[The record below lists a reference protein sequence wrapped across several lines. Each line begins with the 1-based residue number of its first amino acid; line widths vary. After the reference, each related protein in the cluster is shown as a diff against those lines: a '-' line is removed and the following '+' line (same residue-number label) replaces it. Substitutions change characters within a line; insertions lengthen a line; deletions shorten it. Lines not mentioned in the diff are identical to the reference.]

1 MSRVFH
7 RPAPV
12 SDTPVISTA
21 NPPRIRRWPLP
32 PLLQATLA
40 VHLGAAGLACAMPAL
55 WPQALAALA
64 ANHAVLAF
72 TGLWPRSTALGDN
85 LLRLPAA
92 SAARGEIALTIDDG
106 PDPEVTPR
114 VLDLLDAAGAKATF
128 FCIGQR
134 AREHAA
140 LAREIVRRGHS
151 VQNHSL
157 AHRHT
162 FSLLGPR
169 AMRREIVAAQ
179 EALTQACGQ
188 APGLFRAPA
197 GLRNPFLAPVL
208 HHLGLR
214 LASWTRRGFDTRTRD
229 PQQVLDRLQRGLR
242 AGDILLLHDGHAART
257 AGGEPIVL
265 AVLPRL
271 LQAIAQQRLRCVTL
285 PQALRDA
292 D

>member
-1 MSRVFH
+1 MSPVSR

-21 NPPRIRRWPLP
+21 TPTRARRWPLP
-32 PLLQATLA
+32 PLLQATAA
-40 VHLGAAGLACAMPAL
+40 VHAGAAGLTLAAPAL
-55 WPQALAALA
+55 WPHALAALV

-72 TGLWPRSTALGDN
+72 TGLWPRSTALGAN
-85 LLRLPAA
+85 VLRLPTA

-128 FCIGQR
+128 FCIGAR
-134 AREHAA
+134 AREHAD

-179 EALTQACGQ
+179 DALAQACGQ
-188 APGLFRAPA
+188 VPGLFRAPA

-214 LASWTRRGFDTRTRD
+214 LVSWTRRGFDTRTRD
-229 PQQVLDRLQRGLR
+229 PRLVLDRLLRGLR
-242 AGDILLLHDGHAART
+242 AGDILLLHDGNATRT
-257 AGGEPIVL
+257 ADGIPIAL
-265 AVLPRL
+265 AVLPGL
-271 LQAIAQQRLRCVTL
+271 LQAVAQQGLRCVTL